1 MRLLIVLGRLE
12 PAFDLK
18 GIAKTPA
25 GVVTSLDASDGVKE
39 LLGSDDTDNTR

>member
-1 MRLLIVLGRLE
+1 MQSLIVLGRRE

-18 GIAKTPA
+18 GIAKTPV

-39 LLGSDDTDNTR
+39 PLGSDNTGNTR